1 MKNLTPFINQVVCGD
16 AIELFPLIPLASID
30 AVITDPMFGKK
41 CVYDS
46 GPDPA
51 KGNPFKHWQY
61 HLPFY
66 QHCRRVLKPGGILA
80 WAQGFQFSSFYDK
93 WFGPHRCWTPLCR
106 GRGFNF
112 PPLYW
117 VVQSKEQEPIEHP
130 NNMLVQVDRRSYHPL
145 KALHPCPKSVE
156 EMIFLI
162 ESLTKPGQV
171 ILDCF
176 CGLGSTLVA
185 AEQLGRFWIG
195 CDKSLTYCRWAMKR
209 LAKAQ

>member
-1 MKNLTPFINQVVCGD
+1 MFTIRVQIPQKAILSNTGNTTYPSTNTAAVSLNLEAFLHGHRVFNLVLFMINGLALIAVGLHCVGDVVSIFLLFIGWYKARNRNLSNTQ
-16 AIELFPLIPLASID
+16 
-30 AVITDPMFGKK
+30 
-41 CVYDS
+41 
-46 GPDPA
+46 
-51 KGNPFKHWQY
+51 
-61 HLPFY
+61 
-66 QHCRRVLKPGGILA
+66 
-80 WAQGFQFSSFYDK
+80 
-93 WFGPHRCWTPLCR
+93 
-106 GRGFNF
+106 
-112 PPLYW
+112 
-117 VVQSKEQEPIEHP
+117 